1 MENNRLKK
9 KENFEV
15 YITMEKAIIKSG
27 DAEIERYKFHQY
39 KKPVSK

>member
-1 MENNRLKK
+1 MENNRL
-9 KENFEV
+9 
-15 YITMEKAIIKSG
+15 EKAIIKSG